1 MKKKKPST
9 RKPVRSLKDILR
21 NYLLRHAQTLISSLG
36 RLWLKPIASLLTIA
50 VIAITL
56 ALPGAMLI
64 LLDNLKQAQI
74 NWDGATSISLFLKQT
89 VTEQQARKLAGEI
102 HSWPEIEQVRII
114 TKQQAL
120 EEFQQYPGLGNLIQ
134 QLNKNPLP
142 TVLVLQPGDLD
153 RYLSQSLL
161 QRLQQRPEVD
171 LAQLDLEWV
180 KRLSAILAIFER
192 IILIIGSLLGLAVL
206 LVTGNIIRLEIQSRH
221 EEIEITQLIGATNA
235 FIRRPFLYTGLWYGL
250 LGALLAW
257 IMIGIS
263 FWLLSTPVQALTELY
278 HSAFQLSGM
287 SLSWGLALLGLGTLL
302 GLIGAW
308 IAVAQHLHRIQ
319 PR

>member
-1 MKKKKPST
+1 MKKKRPST
-9 RKPVRSLKDILR
+9 NKLGRSLKDILH

-36 RLWLKPIASLLTIA
+36 RLWLKPVASLLTIA

-64 LLDNLKQAQI
+64 LLDNLKQAQL
-74 NWDGATSISLFLKQT
+74 NWDGTTSISLFLKQT
-89 VTEQQARKLAGEI
+89 VSEQQASKLAREI
-102 HSWPEIEQVRII
+102 HSWPEIKQVRII

-142 TVLVLQPGDLD
+142 TVLVLQPEELD

-263 FWLLSTPVQALTELY
+263 FWLLNAPVQALTELY

-287 SLSWGLALLGLGTLL
+287 SLSWGLSLLGLGTLL
-302 GLIGAW
+302 GLSGAW
-308 IAVAQHLHRIQ
+308 IAVAQHLRNIQ